1 MTRRGGAEL
10 TFLTRHEI
18 ARTTPNWFV
27 RKENAVRDEDYVGR
41 HYGLLVKSIEA
52 SVEYLQ
58 ATTSM
63 SFRAP
68 ARVPFVMRSNDEEF
82 EQDARVCYTEDGLLE
97 LVEAAERGV
106 FARSLGYGLH
116 HYGGLVADLAA
127 ASRIKRRAGTKSS
140 GSYSTKGSSLRP
152 FSVGLTACRADW
164 SS

>member
-1 MTRRGGAEL
+1 M
-10 TFLTRHEI
+10 
-18 ARTTPNWFV
+18 
-27 RKENAVRDEDYVGR
+27 RDEDYVGR

-127 ASRIKRRAGTKSS
+127 AIEDQTSRGNKVEWELFYEGQLLAAFFSGTD
-140 GSYSTKGSSLRP
+140 SLPGRLE
-152 FSVGLTACRADW
+152 FVTAQAPPLDFFTEK
-164 SS
+164 